1 MAEGLRGRGGHR
13 FEWFSTDREKFLP
26 NAVSTVALG
35 KLARQRAPPSATLLP
50 PAPWHM
56 SHGHDIGR
64 VCVRVVINKQTDKPA
79 ASEHNRVLQ
88 DTTQL
93 LTDC

>member
-1 MAEGLRGRGGHR
+1 MREQSAAQVAHRQVGHQSWARGG
-13 FEWFSTDREKFLP
+13 
-26 NAVSTVALG
+26 TVALG

-50 PAPWHM
+50 TASSPHM